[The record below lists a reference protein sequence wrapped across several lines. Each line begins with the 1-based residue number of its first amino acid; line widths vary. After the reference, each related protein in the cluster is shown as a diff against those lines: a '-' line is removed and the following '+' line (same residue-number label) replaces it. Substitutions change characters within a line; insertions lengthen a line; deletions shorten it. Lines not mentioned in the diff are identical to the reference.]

1 MVKGKTNS
9 GFEFEV
15 NEKVTKSW
23 EFTKNVKLVKSRDD
37 VDQIT
42 GIVDIAHMLLGDQ
55 EDALMD
61 HLRDSDGLVMTTDIV
76 AEISEILA
84 IIQKEDPET
93 KK

>member
-1 MVKGKTNS
+1 MVKGKTSS

-23 EFTKNVKLVKSRDD
+23 EFTKTVKLVKSRDD
-37 VDQIT
+37 ADQVS
-42 GIVDIAHMLLGDQ
+42 GVVDIVHMLLGNQ

-61 HLRDSDGLVMTTDIV
+61 HLRDSDGYAMTADIV